1 MATPPTL
8 LPPYSAL
15 YPTTRSP
22 RVRSLRP
29 ITDPHAVLNRDVE
42 ASGMDGLERL
52 AASRASAKTR
62 DLVIIATNEHN
73 VEVAANCVANLAAV
87 GIDYYI
93 LLANKQ
99 SVCQRVQGRL
109 ACVWSSL
116 LEPYRQRLRDAN
128 AGGKQMLWLV
138 RQIYASRLAVLGFNP
153 LVLDSDSILFHNPF
167 DVIATHLP
175 GYQFYVMADNSG
187 TWSSINCGTYYLKGV
202 DPRGTLIRA
211 WTNFERRAFAVLNTS
226 RPFPVTIT
234 NGRPEPLL
242 VWENTLLDWTFAG
255 ARVGDP
261 NFVGR
266 GRTADA
272 RILTPAES
280 RLMRWQ
286 TEWRKPLPVFLG
298 APGGA
303 YPRR

>member
-42 ASGMDGLERL
+42 ASGSDGLERL
-52 AASRASAKTR
+52 AASRASPKTR

-99 SVCQRVQGRL
+99 SICQRVQGRL

-128 AGGKQMLWLV
+128 AGGMQMLWLV

-175 GYQFYVMADNSG
+175 GYQFYVMADHSG

-226 RPFPVTIT
+226 RPFPVTTT

-255 ARVGDP
+255 AR
-261 NFVGR
+261 
-266 GRTADA
+266 AH
-272 RILTPAES
+272 S
-280 RLMRWQ
+280 
-286 TEWRKPLPVFLG
+286 
-298 APGGA
+298 GG
-303 YPRR
+303 P

>member
-1 MATPPTL
+1 MKRSSLVPVGVGPLCGETVLLPSWSLGAAHSAGTGGRRDTQTVSTVPSTLQYRYYRYNNAILGRKGTLMATPPTL

-128 AGGKQMLWLV
+128 AGGMQMLWLV
-138 RQIYASRLAVLGFNP
+138 RQIYAGRLAILGFNP
-153 LVLDSDSILFHNPF
+153 FVH
-167 DVIATHLP
+167 
-175 GYQFYVMADNSG
+175 
-187 TWSSINCGTYYLKGV
+187 CGCLQDGDISTGLLGP
-202 DPRGTLIRA
+202 DCCRRGC
-211 WTNFERRAFAVLNTS
+211 
-226 RPFPVTIT
+226 
-234 NGRPEPLL
+234 GRC
-242 VWENTLLDWTFAG
+242 D
-255 ARVGDP
+255 
-261 NFVGR
+261 
-266 GRTADA
+266 
-272 RILTPAES
+272 
-280 RLMRWQ
+280 
-286 TEWRKPLPVFLG
+286 
-298 APGGA
+298 
-303 YPRR
+303 